1 MVADISSVENEFL
14 SCIFVSRIA
23 SVLRVIPMN
32 NRNNFVQNRRKKYR
46 FDSSSRRDRLPAVSH
61 RPAAAAAAAV
71 VSPRPTP
78 LRQSDEDDD

>member
-32 NRNNFVQNRRKKYR
+32 NRNNFVQNRRKKYT
-46 FDSSSRRDRLPAVSH
+46 AAA
-61 RPAAAAAAAV
+61 AAAAAAAV